1 MRPQEKVQLA
11 SVRPVSPAAYE
22 AYLKGRYHW
31 NKRTPEGIKTAIE
44 YFQESIEK
52 DPNYALAYAG
62 LADCYVVAVN
72 PSPPKEEMPKAKA
85 AATKALQLDDTLA
98 EAHTSLAAV
107 LARYDWDWPG
117 AEKEFK
123 RAIELNP
130 RYAVAHEWYAAWYLV
145 PMGRLQEAIAEEK
158 RAQELDP
165 VSLIINFEL
174 GIVLHYA
181 REYDQAIEQF
191 RKTLELNPNFP
202 QAQTYVA
209 VAYGQKGM

>member
-1 MRPQEKVQLA
+1 
-11 SVRPVSPAAYE
+11 
-22 AYLKGRYHW
+22 
-31 NKRTPEGIKTAIE
+31 
-44 YFQESIEK
+44 
-52 DPNYALAYAG
+52 
-62 LADCYVVAVN
+62 
-72 PSPPKEEMPKAKA
+72 MPKAKA

-174 GIVLHYA
+174 GIVLYYA

-209 VAYGQKGM
+209 VAYGQKGMYEQAVAGFQKSLTVPGGTEWPSTRIGLGYALRSVRQERRGTEGSE